1 MSNSVIQKFIRFV
14 AATLLLSFL
23 GIAGLFLYVVCVPKD
38 VFSPTYQSVIQD
50 KYAALRNTEG
60 PRLILLGGSSMAY
73 GIDEEY
79 LEELTGMPVVNMG
92 LYGGLGN
99 LFQTQLVKSDL
110 HEGDIV
116 ILGYE
121 YNWIDSD
128 SFSKLLVD
136 TVMSGIDHHIGM
148 YRVIPLR
155 NIPEVIGYLPSYY
168 TEKKAY
174 AENPGE
180 DVHHTLFDQDGRLT
194 EVRPI
199 SKITDYAH
207 QTNLQNP
214 VSMEG
219 VTISPESIRYLKAF
233 RAFAAKKNARL
244 FFTAPPFLEDAV
256 QGDRSAFDLLPALE
270 EDAIGIPFISTPS
283 DYLFPADHMYDT
295 VYHCN
300 DKGARIRTE
309 RLADDLLKEL
319 KH

>member
-1 MSNSVIQKFIRFV
+1 MSIKNKTVQNFIRF
-14 AATLLLSFL
+14 AACTTLLAALS
-23 GIAGLFLYVVCVPKD
+23 IAGLFLYVVRVPKD
-38 VFSPTYQSVIQD
+38 VFSPTFQD
-50 KYAALRNTEG
+50 KYDALRNTDG

-79 LEELTGMPVVNMG
+79 LEELTGLPVVNMG

-99 LFQTQLVKSDL
+99 LFQTQLVKSDF

-121 YNWIDSD
+121 YNWIDAD

-136 TVMSGIDHHIGM
+136 TVMSGIDHRIDM

-168 TEKKAY
+168 SEKKAY
-174 AENPGE
+174 AKNPGD
-180 DVHHTLFDQDGRLT
+180 DVHHTLFDRAGRLT
-194 EVRPI
+194 EARPG
-199 SKITDYAH
+199 SKITDYAN
-207 QTNLQNP
+207 QTDLHNP
-214 VSMEG
+214 VSMED
-219 VTISPESIRYLKAF
+219 VTISRESIRYLKAF
-233 RAFAAKKNARL
+233 RAYADKKKAKL

-256 QGDRSAFDLLPALE
+256 QGDRNAFDLLPELE
-270 EDAIGIPFISTPS
+270 ETSIGIPFISTPS
-283 DYLFPADHMYDT
+283 DYLFPADQMYDT

-300 DKGARIRTE
+300 DDGARIRTE

-319 KH
+319 EH